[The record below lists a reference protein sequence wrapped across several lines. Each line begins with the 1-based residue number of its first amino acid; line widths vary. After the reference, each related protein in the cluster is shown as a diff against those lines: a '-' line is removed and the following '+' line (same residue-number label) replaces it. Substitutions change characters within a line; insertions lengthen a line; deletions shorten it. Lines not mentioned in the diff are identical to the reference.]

1 MVLWG
6 RSVLGRQK
14 VPRKVPP
21 RFSTKVQQGCSTV
34 PPVLQVSWCLWFS
47 AEWFRGRIH
56 QGCTEVSPGFH
67 QDCASFV
74 VSLVFWG
81 SSLGLPKG
89 SVEGSPI
96 TVLNLFSSWNSF
108 LHFSSTT
115 LALRSSA
122 IVKILGQND
131 TFVFLG
137 SLQQM
142 AFASP
147 KVLWSVPQTVLCIGL
162 TVSCGFWA
170 HGCCFR
176 KVLWRVPPT
185 ILYICLPNGCCFR
198 KVVWRVPPTVLYIYL
213 PVSSWGQHLSSI
225 QIQSAENDP
234 SCRCCWGILWAYLL
248 SQASVS
254 RLVYSMQVDLCF
266 VSIAW

>member
-21 RFSTKVQQGCSTV
+21 RFSTKVQGCSTV

-47 AEWFRGRIH
+47 AERFRGRFH

-96 TVLNLFSSWNSF
+96 TFLNLFSSWNSF

-142 AFASP
+142 AFPSP
-147 KVLWSVPQTVLCIGL
+147 KVLWSVPQTGLCIGL

-185 ILYICLPNGCCFR
+185 
-198 KVVWRVPPTVLYIYL
+198 VLYIYL
-213 PVSSWGQHLSSI
+213 PVSSWGQNLSSI

-254 RLVYSMQVDLCF
+254 RLVYSMQVDFCF

>member
-1 MVLWG
+1 MLVLHLRFQYCLLHPQSAIWARFLIFSPTALAFG
-6 RSVLGRQK
+6 SSAIVKVFGQNCLQTLYGSLGQICLGA
-14 VPRKVPP
+14 PEGSTEG
-21 RFSTKVQQGCSTV
+21 STKVAPRFHQGSTKIA
-34 PPVLQVSWCLWFS
+34 QVSWCL
-47 AEWFRGRIH
+47 
-56 QGCTEVSPGFH
+56 
-67 QDCASFV
+67 
-74 VSLVFWG
+74 
-81 SSLGLPKG
+81 
-89 SVEGSPI
+89 I
-96 TVLNLFSSWNSF
+96 TFLNLFSSWNSF

-122 IVKILGQND
+122 IVKILGPND

-266 VSIAW
+266 VIFPIAW